1 MNTAARR
8 WEWWQIAGI
17 VLAVVIAIAGLAIL
31 AFIVLFMV
39 AMANFGS
46 NK

>member
-1 MNTAARR
+1 MSVARPR
-8 WEWWQIAGI
+8 QWWEIAGI
-17 VLAVVIAIAGLAIL
+17 VLVVLIAIAGLAIL